1 MVSKLN
7 LAKEPGQQD
16 LLRFFNKTA
25 CPIEEAKQ
33 KFSFMNPVIKKRFK
47 ERIIDVA
54 SEFGLNEIM
63 MTSYT
68 RQFDVRTQLSATDMA
83 YAVSALLETP
93 SASGSDENDAENMN
107 PNNRN

>member
-1 MVSKLN
+1 
-7 LAKEPGQQD
+7 
-16 LLRFFNKTA
+16 
-25 CPIEEAKQ
+25 
-33 KFSFMNPVIKKRFK
+33 MNPVIKKRFK

-68 RQFDVRTQLSATDMA
+68 RQFDARTQLSATDMA

-93 SASGSDENDAENMN
+93 SSSGPDDQDGENNN
-107 PNNRN
+107 PNRMPG